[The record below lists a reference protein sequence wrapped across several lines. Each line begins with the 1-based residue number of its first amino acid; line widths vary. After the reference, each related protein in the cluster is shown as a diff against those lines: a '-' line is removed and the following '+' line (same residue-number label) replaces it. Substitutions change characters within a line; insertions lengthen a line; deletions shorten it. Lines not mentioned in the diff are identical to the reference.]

1 MNKNFT
7 VIDSELLAACQR
19 NDRKAQFAFYQYY
32 KGKMLGLCRR
42 YAASNA
48 EAEDILQDA
57 FVKIFANVHTVH
69 KNESVGGWV
78 RNVVVRTAIDQYR
91 RNRPWAT
98 QVGYDDAIEHAE
110 NQQHLALEQLHT
122 EDILKAIQQLAE
134 GYRLVLNLY
143 VIDGYS
149 HAEIAQMLHISEG
162 TSKSQ
167 LSRAREVLRKKLKE
181 IGIVA

>member
-1 MNKNFT
+1 VNS
-7 VIDSELLAACQR
+7 SEADLLLACQR
-19 NDRKAQFAFYQYY
+19 NDRKAQFAFYQRY

-91 RNRPWAT
+91 RNRITADE
-98 QVGYDDAIEHAE
+98 VAYDDSVEKVEH
-110 NQQHLALEQLHT
+110 QALILDQLHT
-122 EDILKAIQQLAE
+122 EDILKAIQQLPE

-143 VIDGYS
+143 IIDGYS
-149 HAEIAQMLHISEG
+149 HAEIAQMLKISEG